1 MATENM
7 KPKYTVTT
15 ETAKLSI
22 SKGNSKIGKTIYAIS
37 TLPGDKD
44 HMLTLATGELLTDI
58 PGTCSGHCDECFNH
72 GCYAVNSAKLHHN
85 VVIESWAGNTILLR
99 EGKLFDEVEQYINKK
114 NKKYQETGNLED
126 AQIRIFRINVSGEIR
141 DAGDLDSWNKLAQ
154 KHPEINFGVY
164 TKNYEALEEFM
175 KENADTAANFV
186 INVSQ
191 WHGVADDFL
200 AKYPGKFNVFE
211 YDDSNRKHNELSEE
225 EIARLQ
231 SEAHC
236 PAVNIK
242 GHHATKPD
250 GTPITCDMC
259 KRCYRKTGKITA
271 VYAH

>member
-1 MATENM
+1 MAAENM
-7 KPKYTVTT
+7 KPKYVVTK
-15 ETAKLSI
+15 ETAKLSV

-44 HMLTLATGELLTDI
+44 HMLTLTTGELLTDI
-58 PGTCSGHCDECFNH
+58 PGTCTGHCDECFNH

-85 VVIESWAGNTILLR
+85 AVIPSWAANTILLR
-99 EGKLFDEVEQYINKK
+99 EGKLFDEVEKYIAAK
-114 NKKYQETGNLED
+114 NAKYIKTGNLDD

-141 DAGDLDSWNKLAQ
+141 DVSDLENWNQLAL

-164 TKNYEALEEFM
+164 TKNYEALEDFM
-175 KENADTAANFV
+175 NKNEDTAANFV

-191 WHGVADDFL
+191 WHGVADKFL
-200 AKYPGKFNVFE
+200 EKYPGKFNVFE
-211 YDDSNRKHNELSEE
+211 YDDSNRKNNTLSEDE
-225 EIARLQ
+225 LTRLA

-236 PAVNIK
+236 PAVSIK